1 MKTQSVTLIRNRL
14 GYLWAEM
21 GKQYKTLRGAKV
33 GITHDAKQLAR
44 RGVRVYTVL
53 TIIDHF
59 EETHHASTHPTY
71 RHLQR
76 PRV

>member
-1 MKTQSVTLIRNRL
+1 MHKTRSVTLIRNRL

-21 GKQYKTLRGAKV
+21 DRQYKTLRGAKI

-53 TIIDHF
+53 TIINNI
-59 EETHHASTHPTY
+59 
-71 RHLQR
+71 
-76 PRV
+76 